1 MEETSEPGVDL
12 KIISAGATCVEEGMH
27 HPVTEANSRNGLSHE
42 RIMSTSIVCDL

>member
-42 RIMSTSIVCDL
+42 RIMSNSIVCDL